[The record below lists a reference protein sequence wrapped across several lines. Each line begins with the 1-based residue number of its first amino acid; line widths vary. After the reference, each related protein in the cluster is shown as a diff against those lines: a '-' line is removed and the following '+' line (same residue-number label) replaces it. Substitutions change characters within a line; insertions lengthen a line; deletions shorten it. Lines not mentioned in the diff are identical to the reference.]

1 MPDRPITRHYRGPAA
16 AAAFCPG
23 LGGDNLSDL
32 IAEVDT
38 LRLELGFSR
47 WSHLRPW
54 CDDDPL
60 TTDGGGLERLV
71 ERLSIVLENRKSN

>member
-1 MPDRPITRHYRGPAA
+1 MPKAQHLKGIQLNLIEDLGP
-16 AAAFCPG
+16 
-23 LGGDNLSDL
+23 L

-54 CDDDPL
+54 CDDGDPL

-71 ERLSIVLENRKSN
+71 ERLSIVVANRRSHHGQ

>member
-1 MPDRPITRHYRGPAA
+1 MPKAQNLKGIQLNLIEDLGP
-16 AAAFCPG
+16 
-23 LGGDNLSDL
+23 L

-54 CDDDPL
+54 CDDGDPL

-71 ERLSIVLENRKSN
+71 ERLSIVVANRRSHHAQ